1 MQQIERKEDE
11 RMEKSMFLTVKEVAT
26 LLNISDSYAYK
37 IMRQLND
44 ELKQK
49 GIITISGRVNRRY
62 FMERLDY
69 GSAYEKETERRD

>member
-11 RMEKSMFLTVKEVAT
+11 RMEKSMFLTVKEVAA

-69 GSAYEKETERRD
+69 GLAYEKETERRD

>member
-69 GSAYEKETERRD
+69 GSAYEKETERMD

>member
-1 MQQIERKEDE
+1 MKNRKKGGEC
-11 RMEKSMFLTVKEVAT
+11 MEKSMFLTVKEVAA

>member
-1 MQQIERKEDE
+1 MWQIERKEDE
-11 RMEKSMFLTVKEVAT
+11 RMEKSMFLTVKEVAS
-26 LLNISDSYAYK
+26 LLGISDSYAYK

-49 GIITISGRVNRRY
+49 GMIIISGRVNRRY

-69 GSAYEKETERRD
+69 GSAYEKETERGD

>member
-1 MQQIERKEDE
+1 MKNSKKGGES
-11 RMEKSMFLTVKEVAT
+11 MEKSMFLTVKEVAS
-26 LLNISDSYAYK
+26 LLGISDSYAYK

-49 GIITISGRVNRRY
+49 GMIIISGKVNRRY

-69 GSAYEKETERRD
+69 G

>member
-11 RMEKSMFLTVKEVAT
+11 RMEKSMFLTVKEVAA

-69 GSAYEKETERRD
+69 GSS